1 MVGLWCDYHICKSRQ
16 VLLSHRRL
24 SEGKIKLNLD
34 PIFFLIFLLSSHVN
48 NVLGIKCGLINES
61 FAALWHRCSGPI
73 SKERMERLI
82 REEIL
87 KPLNFLDFGTC
98 VDFIKGKFTKTKKKD
113 VAGSSELLEITH
125 TDICGKMCCSSI
137 DGDKYFITFIHHYS
151 RYGHIYLFIEKSEDV
166 DFFKIYKSEVKKRL
180 GKSIQVVRSDCE
192 GE

>member
-1 MVGLWCDYHICKSRQ
+1 
-16 VLLSHRRL
+16 
-24 SEGKIKLNLD
+24 
-34 PIFFLIFLLSSHVN
+34 
-48 NVLGIKCGLINES
+48 
-61 FAALWHRCSGPI
+61 
-73 SKERMERLI
+73 MERLI

-125 TDICGKMCCSSI
+125 TDSCGKMCCSSI
-137 DGDKYFITFIHHYS
+137 DGDKYFITLIHHYS

-166 DFFKIYKSEVKKRL
+166 DFFKIYKSEVEKRL

-192 GE
+192 GEYFGRYDGHIRVLGPFVKILKREGITLRYIAPSTLEHNGVA